1 LRLPSAALRLI
12 RLLFPLTV
20 RGLVISAL
28 AAGLLAAGIARADLA
43 GLFWGSSFLLVT
55 LYALVAGHVF
65 LFSARRRNTAES
77 ISVHLPAGGL
87 DPADDGEAVIAARL
101 PRVFPPGF
109 SVHLALPLSWHTRK
123 IEGVRL
129 SMRPGASQDRVA
141 FHAIHRGVY
150 EGRGVVVEARDVL
163 GLTAHRLSFSGSHTL
178 TVHPHVGSPRELLG
192 LVEQTDEATVDSRR
206 RRRSE
211 ELLEARKYYPGDDVR
226 RLNWK
231 VYAHMDEL
239 FLRIGEEVPPPE
251 SRILFVLDTTT
262 NPLVP
267 RSLDSDYLDRLVE
280 SCASVMVHLASR
292 GLEVAF
298 SRPGVR
304 ECRSFGEGSRAALLA
319 ALAGAWWTAEDWA
332 PELPAKALQAVV
344 FTSPGSPGLP
354 RIMSAIRARG
364 WRASIFLQDLQPA
377 AASATLHLRDLLFV
391 PGEARGP
398 AVASGGRGGRG
409 ARTPPGASGSRRER
423 TVFADALERDMAM
436 YSGSA
441 QRTGHAAET

>member
-1 LRLPSAALRLI
+1 MRPLSAVLRLI

-20 RGLVISAL
+20 RGLVISVL

-43 GLFWGSSFLLVT
+43 GLFWGSSFLLVA

-65 LFSARRRNTAES
+65 LISARRRNTAES

-87 DPADDGEAVIAARL
+87 DPSGDGEAVVAARL
-101 PRVFPPGF
+101 PRAFPPGF
-109 SVHLALPLSWHTRK
+109 SVRLALPLSWHTRK
-123 IEGVRL
+123 IEGIRL
-129 SMRPGASQDRVA
+129 TMRPGASQDRVT
-141 FHAIHRGVY
+141 FHAAHRGVY
-150 EGRGVVVEARDVL
+150 EGSGAVLEARDVL
-163 GLTAHRLSFSGSHTL
+163 GLTAHRLSFNGRHTL

-192 LVEQTDEATVDSRR
+192 LVEQTDEAALDSRR

-231 VYAHMDEL
+231 VFAHMDEL
-239 FLRIGEEVPPPE
+239 FLRVGEEVPPPE
-251 SRILFVLDTTT
+251 SRILFVLDTTY

-267 RSLDSDYLDRLVE
+267 GSLDSDYLDSLVE
-280 SCASVMVHLASR
+280 SCASVMVHMAGR

-319 ALAGAWWTAEDWA
+319 ALAAAWWTTEDWA
-332 PELPAKALQAVV
+332 PELPAKALQAVI

-377 AASATLHLRDLLFV
+377 EPGAALHLRDLLFV
-391 PGEARGP
+391 PDEARGLDG
-398 AVASGGRGGRG
+398 ASSLRG
-409 ARTPPGASGSRRER
+409 APASRNAPASRRER

-441 QRTGHAAET
+441 QRTRHAAET